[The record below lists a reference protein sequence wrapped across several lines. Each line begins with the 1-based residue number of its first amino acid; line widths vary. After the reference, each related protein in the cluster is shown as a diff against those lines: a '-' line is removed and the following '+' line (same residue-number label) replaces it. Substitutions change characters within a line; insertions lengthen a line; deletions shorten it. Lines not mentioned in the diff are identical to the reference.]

1 MLVASRQGL
10 LYLRTCTADFLMVF
24 AKVGMNFIL
33 RSISS
38 VIFGRTL
45 HPIPFW
51 KRILIMFA
59 IVKKFGQKNF
69 LGVLECPKIDLD
81 NAKFTSFF
89 DIIPA
94 NLIVVTFPILLKKRI
109 FITGVFGKKSLEIFY
124 FVGRGP
130 QKTNTQKWFFL
141 HISLNNSRV

>member
-1 MLVASRQGL
+1 MHL
-10 LYLRTCTADFLMVF
+10 
-24 AKVGMNFIL
+24 IL

-38 VIFGRTL
+38 LIFGLTL

-130 QKTNTQKWFFL
+130 QKTDTPKWIFRHKSVIISRNKL
-141 HISLNNSRV
+141 HYGSLEAYFYCAQYGKKK

>member
-1 MLVASRQGL
+1 
-10 LYLRTCTADFLMVF
+10 MVF
-24 AKVGMNFIL
+24 AKVGMHFIL

-38 VIFGRTL
+38 LIFGLTL
-45 HPIPFW
+45 HPIPLW
-51 KRILIMFA
+51 KRILIIFS
-59 IVKKFGQKNF
+59 IVKKFWQKIF
-69 LGVLECPKIDLD
+69 WGVLECPKIDLD

-124 FVGRGP
+124 CVGPKKLTPKNG
-130 QKTNTQKWFFL
+130 FFFIYHL
-141 HISLNNSRV
+141 IIVAYNHLLCH

>member
-1 MLVASRQGL
+1 
-10 LYLRTCTADFLMVF
+10 MVF

-38 VIFGRTL
+38 LIFGLTL

-94 NLIVVTFPILLKKRI
+94 NLIVVTFPMLLKKRF
-109 FITGVFGKKSLEIFY
+109 FITGIFGKKFLKIFY
-124 FVGRGP
+124 FVGRGFK
-130 QKTNTQKWFFL
+130 KTNTPEWVFL
-141 HISLNNSRV
+141 HISLNNGRV